1 MLLKDNYICYIIMDA
16 SLNIVELIENNPIT
30 KLSNSYNGKLL
41 TKIQEGFTDFEQ
53 QLFVSSFYCY
63 LNCDQKKDFV
73 IDLDDIWKWLDFTAK
88 SSAKRILEQNFTI
101 GKDYTN
107 LLNLKVKQNSNSIS
121 LEGSKVRKTHGGHNK
136 ETLMMTVKTFKS
148 LCLKAGTKK
157 ADEIHEY
164 YMKMEEMIHKVVQ
177 EESDE
182 LRLQLEQKDKQME
195 SAKQE
200 QQQELQ
206 KSRKAVEQATIN
218 QFPLNTECV
227 YFGTIDNRNGEEKL
241 IKFGQTND
249 LQSRIYN
256 HRSKFDN
263 FVLVNAFKVQN
274 KVEIENLVKRHPK
287 IKKQIRQIGVGDKV
301 YKEIIAYD
309 DTKFTVDK
317 LTLYIKDIISSKQY
331 SIDNFNLLVKQN
343 EEVGEALKDERE
355 KNDALVTSCKSK
367 DTEIAE
373 LKNKLEQLQKRTEYL
388 ESENHTTQ
396 PIVEEDEQT
405 KRFNQFV
412 EECCFVNKEVEESS
426 VNLEGQ
432 FRIWNG
438 VKPTKVMFHR
448 LKEYMDTRFRP
459 KRLQKQDLNQ
469 IVHGYIG
476 VRLKS
481 IEYKPQLENNDT
493 ETFLFQ
499 VCRFSPRGKI
509 LNSKLL
515 AEYQRWKKKLNKP
528 VGNDDMK
535 ELKQYLNTSQYVMK
549 GTIWDVTT
557 SNEGYYGLSL
567 KQDDE
572 YQHKKTSS
580 TGKMVKKICTKSNQ
594 VINTWETILK
604 AATDENMSAAT
615 MSRNVKNKKIFEGY
629 YYSNNN

>member
-1 MLLKDNYICYIIMDA
+1 MDA

-41 TKIQEGFTDFEQ
+41 TKIQDSFTDFEQ

-63 LNCDQKKDFV
+63 LNCDQKNDFV

-107 LLNLKVKQNSNSIS
+107 LLNLKAKQNSNSIS
-121 LEGSKVRKTHGGHNK
+121 LEGEASKVRKIHGGHNK
-136 ETLMMTVKTFKS
+136 ETFMMTVKTFKS

-164 YMKMEEMIHKVVQ
+164 YMKIEEMIHQVVQ

-182 LRLQLEQKDKQME
+182 LRLQLEQKDKHME

-206 KSRKAVEQATIN
+206 KSRKAIEQATIN

-249 LQSRIYN
+249 LQSRVYN
-256 HRSKFDN
+256 HRSKLSN

-274 KVEIENLVKRHPK
+274 KVEIENLVKSHPK
-287 IKKQIRQIGVGDKV
+287 IKKQIRQIRVGDKV

-317 LTLYIKDIISSKQY
+317 LSLYIKDIITSKQY

-343 EEVGEALKDERE
+343 EEIGEALKDERD
-355 KNDALVTSCKSK
+355 NYDALVTSCKSK
-367 DTEIAE
+367 DIEITE
-373 LKNKLEQLQKRTEYL
+373 LKNKLEQLQKRFDY
-388 ESENHTTQ
+388 ENQ
-396 PIVEEDEQT
+396 PIVEKEDDDERT
-405 KRFNQFV
+405 SRFNQFV

-432 FRIWNG
+432 FRIWNR

-459 KRLQKQDLNQ
+459 KRLQKQDVNQ

-476 VRLKS
+476 VRLKP

-499 VCRFSPRGKI
+499 VCRFSPCGKI

-515 AEYQRWKKKLNKP
+515 TEYQRWKKKLNKP
-528 VGNDDMK
+528 IDNDDMK
-535 ELKQYLNTSQYVMK
+535 EIKQYLANSPYVVK
-549 GTIWDVTT
+549 ATIWDVTT

-580 TGKMVKKICTKSNQ
+580 TGKTVNKICTLSNQ
-594 VINTWETILK
+594 VINNWETILK
-604 AATDENMSAAT
+604 AATDEKMSAAT
-615 MSRNVKNKKIFEGY
+615 MSRNVKNRTMFDGY
-629 YYSNNN
+629 YYSINV

>member
-1 MLLKDNYICYIIMDA
+1 MDA

-41 TKIQEGFTDFEQ
+41 TKIQNSFTDFEQ

-63 LNCDQKKDFV
+63 LNCDQKNDFV
-73 IDLDDIWKWLDFTAK
+73 IDLDNVWKWLGFSNKDG
-88 SSAKRILEQNFTI
+88 AKRILE
-101 GKDYTN
+101 
-107 LLNLKVKQNSNSIS
+107 KQFNIDV
-121 LEGSKVRKTHGGHNK
+121 EYKTFASPTGEAKKGRGGHNK
-136 ETLMMTVKTFKS
+136 ETFMLSVKTFKS

-164 YMKMEEMIHKVVQ
+164 YLNMEEMIHKVVQ

-195 SAKQE
+195 SSKQE

-206 KSRKAVEQATIN
+206 KSRKAVEQAIIN

-249 LQSRIYN
+249 LQSRVYN

-274 KVEIENLVKRHPK
+274 KVEIENLVKSNPK
-287 IKKQIRQIGVGDKV
+287 IKKQIRQISVGDKV

-317 LTLYIKDIISSKQY
+317 LSLYIKEIITSKQY
-331 SIDNFNLLVKQN
+331 SIDNFNLLMKQN
-343 EEVGEALKDERE
+343 EEIGEALKDVRE
-355 KNDALVTSCKSK
+355 KNDALVTSCKLK
-367 DTEIAE
+367 DSEITE
-373 LKNKLEQLQKRTEYL
+373 LKNKLEQLQKRFDY
-388 ESENHTTQ
+388 ENQ

-405 KRFNQFV
+405 NRFNQFV

-432 FRIWNG
+432 FRIWNR

-469 IVHGYIG
+469 IVHGYSG
-476 VRLKS
+476 VRLKP
-481 IEYKPQLENNDT
+481 IEYKQHLENNDT

-499 VCRFSPRGKI
+499 VCKFSPCGKI

-515 AEYQRWKKKLNKP
+515 TEYQRWKKKLNKP
-528 VGNDDMK
+528 ISNEDVKDI
-535 ELKQYLNTSQYVMK
+535 KQYLANSPYVVK
-549 GTIWDVTT
+549 ATIWDVTT

-580 TGKMVKKICTKSNQ
+580 TGKKVNKICTTSNQ

-604 AATDENMSAAT
+604 AAIDEKMSAAT
-615 MSRNVKNKKIFEGY
+615 MSRNIKNHTMFDGY
-629 YYSNNN
+629 YYSINI

>member
-1 MLLKDNYICYIIMDA
+1 MCYIIMDA

-41 TKIQEGFTDFEQ
+41 TKIQESFTGFEQ
-53 QLFVSSFYCY
+53 QLFVSSFYCF
-63 LNCDQKKDFV
+63 LNCDQKEDFV
-73 IDLDDIWKWLDFTAK
+73 IDLDNVWKWLGFNQKEASKRVLERYFVIGNDYKTFAPPVGGAK
-88 SSAKRILEQNFTI
+88 KGR
-101 GKDYTN
+101 
-107 LLNLKVKQNSNSIS
+107 
-121 LEGSKVRKTHGGHNK
+121 GGHNK
-136 ETLMMTVKTFKS
+136 DTILLSVKTFKS

-287 IKKQIRQIGVGDKV
+287 IKKQIRQISVGDKV

-317 LTLYIKDIISSKQY
+317 LSLYIKDIITSKQY

-373 LKNKLEQLQKRTEYL
+373 LKNNLEHLKKRVEFL

-405 KRFNQFV
+405 KRINQFV
-412 EECCFVNKEVEESS
+412 EECCFVNNEVEESS

-438 VKPTKVMFHR
+438 VKPTKAMFHR

-469 IVHGYIG
+469 IVHGYVGIQ
-476 VRLKS
+476 LKP
-481 IEYKPQLENNDT
+481 IEYKPRLENNDT

>member
-1 MLLKDNYICYIIMDA
+1 M
-16 SLNIVELIENNPIT
+16 
-30 KLSNSYNGKLL
+30 
-41 TKIQEGFTDFEQ
+41 
-53 QLFVSSFYCY
+53 
-63 LNCDQKKDFV
+63 
-73 IDLDDIWKWLDFTAK
+73 
-88 SSAKRILEQNFTI
+88 
-101 GKDYTN
+101 
-107 LLNLKVKQNSNSIS
+107 
-121 LEGSKVRKTHGGHNK
+121 
-136 ETLMMTVKTFKS
+136 
-148 LCLKAGTKK
+148 
-157 ADEIHEY
+157 
-164 YMKMEEMIHKVVQ
+164 
-177 EESDE
+177 
-182 LRLQLEQKDKQME
+182 
-195 SAKQE
+195 
-200 QQQELQ
+200 
-206 KSRKAVEQATIN
+206 
-218 QFPLNTECV
+218 NTECV

-367 DTEIAE
+367 DTEITE
-373 LKNKLEQLQKRTEYL
+373 LKNNLEHLKKRVEFL

-405 KRFNQFV
+405 KRINQFV
-412 EECCFVNKEVEESS
+412 EECCFVNNEVEESS

-438 VKPTKVMFHR
+438 VKPTKAMFHR

-469 IVHGYIG
+469 IVHGYVGIQ
-476 VRLKS
+476 LKP
-481 IEYKPQLENNDT
+481 IEYKPRLENNDT

-528 VGNDDMK
+528 TGDDDIK
-535 ELKQYLNTSQYVMK
+535 ELKSYLNASRYVMK
-549 GTIWDVTT
+549 GTIWAVTT

-572 YQHKKTSS
+572 YQHKKTS
-580 TGKMVKKICTKSNQ
+580 TNGKEVKKICTKSNQ

-604 AATDENMSAAT
+604 AATDEKMSAAT

-629 YYSNNN
+629 YYSNSN

>member
-1 MLLKDNYICYIIMDA
+1 MDA

-41 TKIQEGFTDFEQ
+41 TKIQDSFTEFEQ

-63 LNCDQKKDFV
+63 LNCDPKNDFL
-73 IDLDDIWKWLDFTAK
+73 IDLDDVWKWLGFSNKDG
-88 SSAKRILEQNFTI
+88 AKRILEKQFTI
-101 GKDYTN
+101 DAEY
-107 LLNLKVKQNSNSIS
+107 
-121 LEGSKVRKTHGGHNK
+121 KTSASHVGEAKKGRGGHNK
-136 ETLMMTVKTFKS
+136 ETIMLSVKTFKS

-164 YMKMEEMIHKVVQ
+164 YMKMEEMIHQVVQ

-195 SAKQE
+195 SAE
-200 QQQELQ
+200 QELK
-206 KSRKAVEQATIN
+206 KSRKAIEQATIN

-227 YFGTIDNRNGEEKL
+227 YFGTIDNLLGEERL

-249 LQSRIYN
+249 LQSRIYC

-274 KVEIENLVKRHPK
+274 KVEIENLVKSHPK
-287 IKKQIRQIGVGDKV
+287 VKKQIRQISVGDTV
-301 YKEIIAYD
+301 SKEIIAYD
-309 DTKFTVDK
+309 DTKFTIDK
-317 LTLYIKDIISSKQY
+317 LSLYIKDIISSRQY
-331 SIDNFNLLVKQN
+331 SIDNFNLIVKQN
-343 EEVGEALKDERE
+343 EDITESLKIERE
-355 KNDALVTSCKSK
+355 KNDVLVISCKSK

-373 LKNKLEQLQKRTEYL
+373 LMNNLEQLKKRVEFL

-405 KRFNQFV
+405 KRINQFV
-412 EECCFVNKEVEESS
+412 EECCFVNNEVEESS

-438 VKPTKVMFHR
+438 VKPTKAMFHR

-459 KRLQKQDLNQ
+459 KRLEKQDLNQ
-469 IVHGYIG
+469 IVHGYVG
-476 VRLKS
+476 VRLKP
-481 IEYKPQLENNDT
+481 IEYKQHLENNDT

-499 VCRFSPRGKI
+499 VCRFSHSGKI

-528 VGNDDMK
+528 TGDDDIK
-535 ELKQYLNTSQYVMK
+535 ELKLYLNASPYVMK
-549 GTIWDVTT
+549 GTIWAVST

-572 YQHKKTSS
+572 YQHKKTS
-580 TGKMVKKICTKSNQ
+580 TNGKEVKKICAKSNQ

-604 AATDENMSAAT
+604 AAIDEKMSAAT
-615 MSRNVKNKKIFEGY
+615 MSRSVKNKKIFDGY

>member
-1 MLLKDNYICYIIMDA
+1 MDA

-30 KLSNSYNGKLL
+30 KLSNSYNGKLI
-41 TKIQEGFTDFEQ
+41 TKIQDSFTDFEQ
-53 QLFVSSFYCY
+53 QLFVSFYCY

-73 IDLDDIWKWLDFTAK
+73 IDLDNVWKWLGFNQK
-88 SSAKRILEQNFTI
+88 EGAKRVLERYFVI
-101 GKDYTN
+101 GNDY
-107 LLNLKVKQNSNSIS
+107 
-121 LEGSKVRKTHGGHNK
+121 KTFALPVGGAKKGRGGHNK
-136 ETLMMTVKTFKS
+136 DTILLSVKTFKS
-148 LCLKAGTKK
+148 FCLKAGTKK

-164 YMKMEEMIHKVVQ
+164 YMKMEEMIQEVVQ

-206 KSRKAVEQATIN
+206 KSRKAIEQATIN

-249 LQSRIYN
+249 LQSRVYN
-256 HRSKFDN
+256 HRSKLSN

-274 KVEIENLVKRHPK
+274 KVEIENLVKSHPK
-287 IKKQIRQIGVGDKV
+287 IKKQIRQIRVGDKV

-317 LTLYIKDIISSKQY
+317 LSLYIKDIITSKQY

-343 EEVGEALKDERE
+343 EEIGEALNDERDN
-355 KNDALVTSCKSK
+355 NDALVTSCKSK
-367 DTEIAE
+367 DIEITE
-373 LKNKLEQLQKRTEYL
+373 LKNKLEQLQKRFDY
-388 ESENHTTQ
+388 ENQ
-396 PIVEEDEQT
+396 PIVEKEDDDERT
-405 KRFNQFV
+405 NRFNQFV

-432 FRIWNG
+432 FRIWNR

-459 KRLQKQDLNQ
+459 KRLQKQDVNQ

-476 VRLKS
+476 VRLKP
-481 IEYKPQLENNDT
+481 IEYKPQLVNNDT

-499 VCRFSPRGKI
+499 VCRFSPCGKI

-515 AEYQRWKKKLNKP
+515 TEYQRWKKKLNKP
-528 VGNDDMK
+528 INNDDMK
-535 ELKQYLNTSQYVMK
+535 EIKQYLANSPYVVK
-549 GTIWDVTT
+549 ATIWDVTT

-567 KQDDE
+567 TRDDE

-580 TGKMVKKICTKSNQ
+580 TGKKVNKICTLSNQ
-594 VINTWETILK
+594 VINNWETILK
-604 AATDENMSAAT
+604 AATDEKMSAAT
-615 MSRNVKNKKIFEGY
+615 MSRNVKNRTMFDGY
-629 YYSNNN
+629 YYSINV

>member
-1 MLLKDNYICYIIMDA
+1 MDA

-30 KLSNSYNGKLL
+30 KLSSSYNGKLL
-41 TKIQEGFTDFEQ
+41 TKIQEWFTDFEQ

-73 IDLDDIWKWLDFTAK
+73 IDLDNVWKWLGFSQKAPAK
-88 SSAKRILEQNFTI
+88 YLLERQFKI
-101 GKDYTN
+101 DIDYKFLFPFVGEQVSNN
-107 LLNLKVKQNSNSIS
+107 LA
-121 LEGSKVRKTHGGHNK
+121 LEGSKARKSHGGHNK
-136 ETLMMTVKTFKS
+136 ETIMLTVKTFKS

-164 YMKMEEMIHKVVQ
+164 YLKMEEMIHQVVQ

-182 LRLQLEQKDKQME
+182 LRLQLEQKDKQIE
-195 SAKQE
+195 SAEQE
-200 QQQELQ
+200 KHKNQQ
-206 KSRKAVEQATIN
+206 KSRKAVEQAIIN

-227 YFGTIDNRNGEEKL
+227 YFGTIDNRLGEERL

-249 LQSRIYN
+249 LQSRIYC
-256 HRSKFDN
+256 HHSKFEN
-263 FVLVNAFKVQN
+263 FVLINAFKVHN
-274 KVEIENLVKRHPK
+274 KVEIENLVKSHPK
-287 IKKQIRQIGVGDKV
+287 IKKQIRQISVDDKV

-309 DTKFTVDK
+309 TKFTVDC
-317 LTLYIKDIISSKQY
+317 LSLYIKDVISSRQY

-343 EEVGEALKDERE
+343 EEIGEALKDERE

-367 DTEIAE
+367 DTEITE
-373 LKNKLEQLQKRTEYL
+373 LNNILDQLKKRIEFLEY
-388 ESENHTTQ
+388 ENPTTQ
-396 PIVEEDEQT
+396 PIIEEDEQT

-432 FRIWNG
+432 FRIWNR

-469 IVHGYIG
+469 IVHGYAGI
-476 VRLKS
+476 RLKP
-481 IEYKPQLENNDT
+481 IEYKPHLENNDT

-515 AEYQRWKKKLNKP
+515 AEYQRWKKKLDKP
-528 VGNDDMK
+528 VGDDDMK
-535 ELKQYLNTSQYVMK
+535 ELKQFLNTSPYVMK
-549 GTIWDVTT
+549 ATIWDVTT

-567 KQDDE
+567 RQDDE
-572 YQHKKTSS
+572 FQHKTTSS
-580 TGKMVKKICTKSNQ
+580 TGKKIQKVCIKTNI
-594 VINTWETILK
+594 VLNTWDTIIK
-604 AATDENMSAAT
+604 AATDEKMSAAT
-615 MSRNVKNKKIFEGY
+615 MSRNVKNKTMFDEY
-629 YYSNNN
+629 FYSTF

>member
-1 MLLKDNYICYIIMDA
+1 MDA

-41 TKIQEGFTDFEQ
+41 TKIQDSFTDFEQ

-73 IDLDDIWKWLDFTAK
+73 IDLDDVWKWLGFSNKDG
-88 SSAKRILEQNFTI
+88 AKRILEKQFTI
-101 GKDYTN
+101 DAEY
-107 LLNLKVKQNSNSIS
+107 
-121 LEGSKVRKTHGGHNK
+121 KTFASPVGEAKKGRGGHNK
-136 ETLMMTVKTFKS
+136 EIFMLSVKTFKS

-182 LRLQLEQKDKQME
+182 LRLQLEQKDKHIE
-195 SAKQE
+195 TAKQL
-200 QQQELQ
+200 LQ

-317 LTLYIKDIISSKQY
+317 LSLYIKDIITSKQY

-373 LKNKLEQLQKRTEYL
+373 LKNNLEHFKKRVEFL

-405 KRFNQFV
+405 KRINQFV
-412 EECCFVNKEVEESS
+412 EECCFVNNEVEESS

-438 VKPTKVMFHR
+438 VKPTKAMFHR

-476 VRLKS
+476 VRLKP

-499 VCRFSPRGKI
+499 VCRFSPCGKI

-515 AEYQRWKKKLNKP
+515 TEYQRWKKKLNKP
-528 VGNDDMK
+528 IDNDEMK
-535 ELKQYLNTSQYVMK
+535 ELKQYLNTSQYVVK
-549 GTIWDVTT
+549 GTIWDVST

-580 TGKMVKKICTKSNQ
+580 TGKKVNKICTKYNQ

-604 AATDENMSAAT
+604 AATDEKMSAAT
-615 MSRNVKNKKIFEGY
+615 MSRNVKNRTMFEGY
-629 YYSNNN
+629 YYSINI

>member
-1 MLLKDNYICYIIMDA
+1 MDA

-41 TKIQEGFTDFEQ
+41 TKIQDSFTDFEQ

-73 IDLDDIWKWLDFTAK
+73 IDLDNVWKWLGFNQKVKAK
-88 SSAKRILEQNFTI
+88 SLLERHFIINR
-101 GKDYTN
+101 DYKI
-107 LLNLKVKQNSNSIS
+107 LLNDQVKQTTNT
-121 LEGSKVRKTHGGHNK
+121 RGGHNK
-136 ETLMMTVKTFKS
+136 ENFMMTVKTFKS

-164 YMKMEEMIHKVVQ
+164 YMKMEEMIQEVVQ

-200 QQQELQ
+200 QEQELQ

-256 HRSKFDN
+256 HRSKFVN

-317 LTLYIKDIISSKQY
+317 LSLYIKDIITSKQY

-373 LKNKLEQLQKRTEYL
+373 LKNNLEHLKKRVEFL

-405 KRFNQFV
+405 KRINQFV
-412 EECCFVNKEVEESS
+412 EECCFVNNEVEESS

-438 VKPTKVMFHR
+438 VKPTKAMFHR

-469 IVHGYIG
+469 IVHGYVGIQ
-476 VRLKS
+476 LKP
-481 IEYKPQLENNDT
+481 IEYKPRLENNDT

-528 VGNDDMK
+528 IGNDDMK
-535 ELKQYLNTSQYVMK
+535 ELKQFLNTSLYVMK

-580 TGKMVKKICTKSNQ
+580 TGKKVKKICTKSNQ